1 MEISIKGKNLD
12 VGGALRAHVEHSLDA
27 VVTKYF
33 SNAYDASVTISRD
46 ANRFRTDI
54 SVHPVRGM
62 LVQGHGT
69 ADDAYVAFDTSL
81 NRIAKQIRRYKR
93 RLTSRHS
100 RRDLE
105 ETTPA
110 QQFILAPEDE
120 DEELEV
126 DAQPAIIAELHSEI
140 ATLTV
145 GEAVMR
151 MDLADLPA
159 MMFRN
164 RASGDLNMVYRRPD
178 GNIGW
183 IDPTSS
189 QGS

>member
-12 VGGALRAHVEHSLDA
+12 VGDALRAHVEHSLDA

-46 ANRFRTDI
+46 ANRFRIDI

-81 NRIAKQIRRYKR
+81 SRIAKQIRRYKR
-93 RLTSRHS
+93 RLTSRHN
-100 RRDLE
+100 RRDLD

-110 QQFILAPEDE
+110 QQFILAPEGD
-120 DEELEV
+120 DEELEA

-164 RASGDLNMVYRRPD
+164 LASGDLNMVYRRPD